1 MKIYSRCIDKWLCA
15 FDKRSAT
22 YEQKILEMV
31 TDLDCEDLEFIFDF
45 TEALKDYTVQNNDGW
60 YLRCNKNDFEELVE
74 QYVKRYENFK
84 ESQLYRLIQSVLADW
99 DKEKMYVDD
108 YKNSN
113 MLTQYIGILYSCSSH
128 IEERK

>member
-1 MKIYSRCIDKWLCA
+1 MKIYSGCIDKWLCA
-15 FDKRSAT
+15 FDNRSAT
-22 YEQKILEMV
+22 YEQKTLEMV

-74 QYVKRYENFK
+74 QYVKKYENFK

-99 DKEKMYVDD
+99 DKEKMYVDN
-108 YKNSN
+108 YKNSK
-113 MLTQYIGILYSCSSH
+113 MLTQYIGILYSCSSR